1 MRNYMKLPL
10 QRETKTQ
17 FYHLTNS
24 GKRLPKRGGLSRV
37 QKRYG

>member
-10 QRETKTQ
+10 QRETKKQ
-17 FYHLTNS
+17 FYHLINS
-24 GKRLPKRGGLSRV
+24 GKRLPGGGLSRI